1 MERTRE
7 SEYLDEMARECIE
20 YALEFD
26 VGLMQALDDIA
37 SEVGA
42 AGFPMS
48 ERQINLIRERLKN
61 VEM

>member
-20 YALEFD
+20 YALEFNI
-26 VGLMQALDDIA
+26 GLMQALDDIA
-37 SEVGA
+37 SEIGA
-42 AGFPMS
+42 AGYPLT
-48 ERQINLIRERLKN
+48 ERQISLVRERLRN

>member
-7 SEYLDEMARECIE
+7 SEYLDEITRECID

-26 VGLMQALDDIA
+26 IGLMQALDDIA
-37 SEVGA
+37 SEIGA
-42 AGFPMS
+42 AGFPMT
-48 ERQINLIRERLKN
+48 ERQINLVRERLRN